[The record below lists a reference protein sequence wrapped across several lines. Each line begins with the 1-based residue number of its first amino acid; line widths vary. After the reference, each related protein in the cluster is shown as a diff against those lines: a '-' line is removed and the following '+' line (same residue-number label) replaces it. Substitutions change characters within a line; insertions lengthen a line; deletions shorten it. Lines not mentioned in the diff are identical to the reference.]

1 MKKFLFLILS
11 AVLVSGA
18 YSYEFKIM
26 GGITFSKPDQVMQP
40 AIPEY
45 RLNAASKTGFL
56 AGGGVELS
64 LTKNIAFEIDGL
76 YFQKGCKIKVYDLG
90 QFSNYINFEFNELS
104 FPVLLKI
111 SIFSGTSPYIL
122 GGGEFAFV
130 LSHKLDGWYDIAQE
144 TKKTNYGLVFGVGFR
159 KKIEKIFIFIEG
171 RYHIGLQDLS
181 RGEGYYY
188 LPFKKIRSFVLM
200 SGFSF

>member
-1 MKKFLFLILS
+1 MKRSLFLFLIFLF
-11 AVLVSGA
+11 VSVA
-18 YSYEFKIM
+18 YSQEFKFM
-26 GGITFSKPDQVMQP
+26 GGITFSKCD
-40 AIPEY
+40 
-45 RLNAASKTGFL
+45 RLVQDVFAEITYKAAFKTGFL

-104 FPVLLKI
+104 FPMLLKI

-144 TKKTNYGLVFGVGFR
+144 TKKTDYGLVFGVGFR

-181 RGEGYYY
+181 RGESYYY
-188 LPFKKIRSFVLM
+188 LPFKKIRSFVLI